1 MRMSMAL
8 TRGAFFQRWPLILG
22 SLIGALAAAAAVGL
36 RWEIQ
41 AGIVAVPIGVLAALW
56 ALNEPMRWWMGFVV
70 AALLLPPLPLEVGSS
85 GPHPSLAF
93 AALGLWVGAAQLGR
107 WRVRLDGLA
116 IALLAFTAWLA
127 ATATIAALYSGPQ
140 VAAGGLARVGLFAI
154 GVFIYFY
161 VTDGPGRFAAMG
173 EFAWARLGFFVAAAS
188 ALWACIG
195 FFLHLEPLGRFAPQ
209 YVWLPFGVYRRAQ
222 GVFNEAGM
230 LGNLCAMFLIMAA
243 VAACRADV
251 RKRIASGVPM
261 FVGVAVLLAAL
272 AVSFSRSPVAGLL
285 AALLALILLEG
296 RRVQVWRLLAFV
308 VAVMAGLAILAAYWI
323 PNLAEAYWL
332 RLSDTIVYAG
342 DETAAV
348 LSGRLETWALLLDR
362 LAAHPGVLLTGIGYK
377 TLPYTSY
384 FGEPVTADNMYLS
397 LIAET
402 GIPGLLLMGVLT
414 IAMLRAGLEAR
425 RSGSTAAW
433 FYGTWFVCFWVSEL
447 VQMLS
452 VDVLTY
458 WRVLPLAFFTLALA
472 RREAMA
478 GEAAAVR

>member
-1 MRMSMAL
+1 
-8 TRGAFFQRWPLILG
+8 
-22 SLIGALAAAAAVGL
+22 
-36 RWEIQ
+36 
-41 AGIVAVPIGVLAALW
+41 
-56 ALNEPMRWWMGFVV
+56 
-70 AALLLPPLPLEVGSS
+70 
-85 GPHPSLAF
+85 
-93 AALGLWVGAAQLGR
+93 
-107 WRVRLDGLA
+107 
-116 IALLAFTAWLA
+116 
-127 ATATIAALYSGPQ
+127 
-140 VAAGGLARVGLFAI
+140 
-154 GVFIYFY
+154 
-161 VTDGPGRFAAMG
+161 
-173 EFAWARLGFFVAAAS
+173 
-188 ALWACIG
+188 
-195 FFLHLEPLGRFAPQ
+195 
-209 YVWLPFGVYRRAQ
+209 
-222 GVFNEAGM
+222 
-230 LGNLCAMFLIMAA
+230 
-243 VAACRADV
+243 
-251 RKRIASGVPM
+251 M

-285 AALLALILLEG
+285 AALLALIVLEW

-342 DETAAV
+342 GETAAV

-425 RSGSTAAW
+425 RSGSRAAW